1 MDARNIELLAL
12 SFARV
17 SANKDEAATIFYARL
32 FTTAPHLRAM
42 FKNDLEAQ
50 KAKLMSSLAQIVDF
64 YRVGVDPTSY
74 LTRLG
79 RGHKS
84 YGAQR
89 SHFDT
94 VGDALIF
101 TLAQVLGE
109 DFTPEIRAAWIEAYG
124 EVASVMIRGAEAT
137 HAPRMTADAGF

>member
-17 SANKDEAATIFYARL
+17 SANKDEAATIFYARI

-42 FKNDLEAQ
+42 FKSDLEVQ

-64 YRVGVDPTSY
+64 YRVGRDPKGY

-89 SHFDT
+89 AHFDT

-109 DFTPEIRAAWIEAYG
+109 DFTPEIRAAWIEAYA
-124 EVASVMIRGAEAT
+124 EVASVMVRGGEARE
-137 HAPRMTADAGF
+137 AAQLAAGAGF

>member
-32 FTTAPHLRAM
+32 FTTAPQLRAM
-42 FKNDLEAQ
+42 FKSDLEAQ

-64 YRVGVDPTSY
+64 YRVGVDPTGY

-89 SHFDT
+89 AHFDT

-109 DFTPEIRAAWIEAYG
+109 DFTPEIRAAWLEAYA
-124 EVASVMIRGAEAT
+124 EVASVMVRGGEAREAA
-137 HAPRMTADAGF
+137 HPTAGAGF